1 MKLWKK
7 IVLALLLLAAVCAAI
22 VFGLNAYVVHSGE
35 ARILCRVETRE
46 TELSSEEVREL
57 KEQNPEC
64 ILILGAKVRADGS
77 PSYMLQ
83 DRLDLG
89 IKLYQEG
96 VAPKLLLSGDHGQV
110 QYDEVN
116 AMKEYALQEGVP
128 EEDLFLDHAGFSTY
142 DSVYRAKKFFRWS
155 GWWWSR
161 RDITCTEPFTD
172 VKRWVSKHGAPR
184 QTRQS
189 ITDRPCGI

>member
-89 IKLYQEG
+89 IKLIRR
-96 VAPKLLLSGDHGQV
+96 
-110 QYDEVN
+110 
-116 AMKEYALQEGVP
+116 AL
-128 EEDLFLDHAGFSTY
+128 
-142 DSVYRAKKFFRWS
+142 
-155 GWWWSR
+155 
-161 RDITCTEPFTD
+161 
-172 VKRWVSKHGAPR
+172 
-184 QTRQS
+184 RQS
-189 ITDRPCGI
+189 CCCQEIMGRFSMMKSMP